1 MPGFLDLLPDLTA
14 ALVKEVATSG
24 PATSV
29 LAGTDPYM
37 RGDVCLS
44 RVAERAVTLSGD
56 PALGAAFQQV
66 KPTMDLIL
74 ERTFAGTIFGK
85 PKAQR
90 TKTRRRASVRRRSRQ
105 VARP

>member
-1 MPGFLDLLPDLTA
+1 MAGFLDLLPDLTA

-24 PATSV
+24 PQTSV
-29 LAGTDPYM
+29 LAGADPYM

-44 RVAERAVTLSGD
+44 RVAERAVTLSGN

-74 ERTFAGTIFGK
+74 ERTFTGTIFGK
-85 PKAQR
+85 PKQVR
-90 TKTRRRASVRRRSRQ
+90 TRTRRKAATRRRSRQ
-105 VARP
+105 VVRP